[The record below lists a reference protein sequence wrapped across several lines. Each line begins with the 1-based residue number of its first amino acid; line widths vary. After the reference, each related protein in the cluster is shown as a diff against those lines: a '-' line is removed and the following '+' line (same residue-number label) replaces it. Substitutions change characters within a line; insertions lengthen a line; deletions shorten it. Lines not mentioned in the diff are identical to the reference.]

1 MREHECCRR
10 ARANATARQPGA
22 FLQYYAMHSCV
33 ADLLRKHPDVEV
45 VVRLRPDMVYH
56 DISFMASIIH
66 GANTVLL
73 YQGRGCRAQAAG
85 FGDQVLIAR
94 RPYALMLFDLFL
106 NATLRERC
114 IASSLTKPELAVR
127 RERDVSRIRQYM
139 PGWPI
144 LEMPAYILRAW
155 RATDSRSFQPFNRS
169 MAGSTKHYLC
179 RGI

>member
-1 MREHECCRR
+1 MLACTSRR
-10 ARANATARQPGA
+10 
-22 FLQYYAMHSCV
+22 S
-33 ADLLRKHPDVEV
+33 
-45 VVRLRPDMVYH
+45 
-56 DISFMASIIH
+56 SFMASIIH

-73 YQGRGCRAQAAG
+73 YQGRGCRAHAAG

-114 IASSLTKPELAVR
+114 IASSLTKPEEAVR

-139 PGWPI
+139 PGWPV

-155 RATDSRSFQPFNRS
+155 RAKDSRSFQLFNRS
-169 MAGSTKHYLC
+169 VAGSAKHYLC